1 MSKYKYH
8 GIYDITFYKCDEDG
22 NQETNEDGSIKLY
35 TSKQN
40 VDLSY
45 VSDWFELED
54 LTDYHE
60 QIDNTNTIHDL
71 LCDMYD
77 IQRQVKQANLYD
89 KPKDNDGSCITVGDC
104 IENVIDQLNEFKK
117 IKERRD

>member
-1 MSKYKYH
+1 MSKYMDH
-8 GIYDITFYKCDEDG
+8 GIYDITFCKYDEDG
-22 NQETNEDGSIKLY
+22 NQEKNADGRIKLY
-35 TSKQN
+35 TSKPE
-40 VDLSY
+40 VDVSY
-45 VSDWFELED
+45 VSDWFDIED

-60 QIDNTNTIHDL
+60 EIGNTNIINDV

-104 IENVIDQLNEFKK
+104 IENVIDRLKEFKRG
-117 IKERRD
+117 E

>member
-45 VSDWFELED
+45 VSDWFHIED
-54 LTDYHE
+54 LE
-60 QIDNTNTIHDL
+60 
-71 LCDMYD
+71 
-77 IQRQVKQANLYD
+77 
-89 KPKDNDGSCITVGDC
+89 
-104 IENVIDQLNEFKK
+104 E
-117 IKERRD
+117 IKEWIK